1 MTPLNKNTKYMY
13 MYSYRCEFH
22 ISLQDGRKG
31 EWLFR
36 LEESDG
42 LRSAAAQCNSWLSEQ
57 NRKIYDKIGGKSV
70 GIARK
75 FF

>member
-1 MTPLNKNTKYMY
+1 MKQK
-13 MYSYRCEFH
+13 
-22 ISLQDGRKG
+22 ILQFKIINNALFLDGRKG

-57 NRKIYDKIGGKSV
+57 NKKVYIKFNRANPCPQNWWQ
-70 GIARK
+70 ARWDRS
-75 FF
+75 

>member
-1 MTPLNKNTKYMY
+1 

>member
-1 MTPLNKNTKYMY
+1 MKQK
-13 MYSYRCEFH
+13 
-22 ISLQDGRKG
+22 ILQFKIINNALFLDGRKG

-57 NRKIYDKIGGKSV
+57 NKKVYIKDRVPHICMLLPGHELHKN
-70 GIARK
+70 
-75 FF
+75 